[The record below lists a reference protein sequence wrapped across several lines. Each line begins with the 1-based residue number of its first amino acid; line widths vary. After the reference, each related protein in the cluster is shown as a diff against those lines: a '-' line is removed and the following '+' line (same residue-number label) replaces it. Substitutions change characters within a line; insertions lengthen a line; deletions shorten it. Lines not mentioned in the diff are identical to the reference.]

1 METIAKKTT
10 VGIVQ
15 MCANADADKNVANTL
30 ALVQQAADAG
40 AEVVVVPE
48 AFAFIGSERQR
59 NTLLEKLPIEG
70 GPAGPIL
77 SSCIE
82 TAKTS
87 STHLIL
93 GGFPE
98 QAPDGRAFNTCV
110 HLLPTG
116 EVAASYRK
124 IHLFDVD
131 LADGTRMLESRSTA
145 PGDRAVVTQTPFGG
159 LGLTVCY
166 DMRFPA
172 LYQTLADRG
181 AIAIA
186 VPSAFFKNTGGAH
199 WHVLLRARAIESQ
212 CYILA
217 AAQHGDHGHRGRQS
231 YGHALVVDPWGTVI
245 AELEEGDGFALAEV
259 DPARVDAVRAELPSL
274 ANRRSF
280 S

>member
-15 MCANADADKNVANTL
+15 MCANADAGKNVANTL

-40 AEVVVVPE
+40 AEVVLVPE
-48 AFAFIGSERQR
+48 AFAFIGSERER
-59 NTLLEKLPIEG
+59 NKLLEKLPSEG

-77 SSCIE
+77 ASCIE
-82 TAKTS
+82 TAKAS
-87 STHLIL
+87 SAHLIL

-110 HLLPTG
+110 HLLPNG

-131 LADGTRMLESRSTA
+131 LADGTRMLESRGTA

-172 LYQTLADRG
+172 LYQALADRG

-259 DPARVDAVRAELPSL
+259 DPARVEAVRAELPSL

>member
-15 MCANADADKNVANTL
+15 MCANADAGKNVANTL
-30 ALVQQAADAG
+30 ALVKQAADAG

-48 AFAFIGSERQR
+48 AFAFIGSERER
-59 NTLLEKLPIEG
+59 NKLLEKLPSEG

-77 SSCIE
+77 ASCIE
-82 TAKTS
+82 TAKAS
-87 STHLIL
+87 SAHLIL

-110 HLLPTG
+110 HLLPNG

-131 LADGTRMLESRSTA
+131 LADGTRMLESRGTA

-172 LYQTLADRG
+172 LYQALADRG

-259 DPARVDAVRAELPSL
+259 DPARVEAVRAELPSL